1 MKRSKLAEMKHYV
14 CQRRRRCQKL
24 EIFKGA
30 YRDSGLANASMPG
43 GCRVRPAPR
52 GVAELS
58 PAGARSGVRVALA
71 ISSIPVS
78 APRMLRMG
86 SRRCRLR
93 DGL

>member
-43 GCRVRPAPR
+43 GCRVRLAPR

-71 ISSIPVS
+71 IPSIPRRPHGCS
-78 APRMLRMG
+78 GWG